1 MTYTGSYL
9 PRLDYV
15 HNPKGTTLNLDVNRN
30 LMCYDKNMRKS
41 KSEAAETRHRIIQVA
56 SELFRVKGIAATGV
70 AEIMET
76 AGLTNGGFYKHF
88 ESKDQLVQEALKAA
102 TEGLSHRFNEGKHA
116 IDSAA
121 IIKAYLSPKHQKGLK
136 WGCPIAGIGSELGRT
151 DKDSR
156 LEATKGIRQLVSSLE
171 KHIESSPAENRKIAV
186 ASVSMMI
193 GALTLSRIVD
203 DKKFVEEILKYAEEV
218 TLELTAKKN

>member
-1 MTYTGSYL
+1 
-9 PRLDYV
+9 
-15 HNPKGTTLNLDVNRN
+15 
-30 LMCYDKNMRKS
+30 MRKS
-41 KSEAAETRHRIIQVA
+41 KSEAAETRQKIIQVA
-56 SELFRVKGIAATGV
+56 SELFRVKGIAATGI

-102 TEGLSHRFNEGKHA
+102 TEGLGRRLKEG
-116 IDSAA
+116 DSEA
-121 IIKAYLSPKHQKGLK
+121 IIKAYLSPQHQKGLE

-151 DKDSR
+151 DKNSR
-156 LEATKGIRQLVSSLE
+156 SVATEGVWQLVSSLE
-171 KHIESSPAENRKIAV
+171 KHIESSSAEKRKIAV

-203 DKKFVEEILKYAEEV
+203 DKKFVQEILKYAEEV
-218 TLELTAKKN
+218 ALELTSEKRK

>member
-1 MTYTGSYL
+1 MWY
-9 PRLDYV
+9 
-15 HNPKGTTLNLDVNRN
+15 HK
-30 LMCYDKNMRKS
+30 KMRKS
-41 KSEAAETRHRIIQVA
+41 KSEAAETRQTIIQVA
-56 SELFRVKGIAATGV
+56 SELFRVKGIAATGI

-88 ESKDQLVQEALKAA
+88 ESKDQLVQEALKCA
-102 TEGLSHRFNEGKHA
+102 TEGLSHRFNEGKL
-116 IDSAA
+116 DSKA
-121 IIKAYLSPKHQKGLK
+121 IIKAYLSPQHQKGLE

-156 LEATKGIRQLVSSLE
+156 LVATLGIKQLVSSLE
-171 KHIESSPAENRKIAV
+171 KHIESTSAEKRKIAV

-203 DKKFVEEILKYAEEV
+203 DKKLVEEILKSAEEV
-218 TLELTAKKN
+218 ALELTAKKNT